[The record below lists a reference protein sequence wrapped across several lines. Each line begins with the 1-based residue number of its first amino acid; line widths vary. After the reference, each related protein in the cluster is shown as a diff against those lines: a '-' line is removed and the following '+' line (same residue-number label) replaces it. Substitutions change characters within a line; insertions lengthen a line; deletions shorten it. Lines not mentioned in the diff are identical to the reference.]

1 MSGVQTCALPILVQ
15 YFDSEAEEIL
25 INGHT
30 AFLGPNGTGKSALLD
45 AIQIAMLG
53 ADMNQV
59 RFNVRSTVKDE
70 RSLRD
75 YCLGAYRP
83 PQDGDRATGKN
94 QRCRSDAHTYITLV
108 FGDEATGEKV
118 SAGVAINA
126 PEKDDS
132 NPIRGTY
139 FVQGPDLSLDDHL
152 QMTP

>member
-1 MSGVQTCALPILVQ
+1 MKKLEKLILVQ
-15 YFDSEAEEIL
+15 YFVCEAEEIL

-83 PQDGDRATGKN
+83 PQDGDRATRSEERRVGKECVST
-94 QRCRSDAHTYITLV
+94 CRSRWSPYH
-108 FGDEATGEKV
+108 
-118 SAGVAINA
+118 
-126 PEKDDS
+126 
-132 NPIRGTY
+132 
-139 FVQGPDLSLDDHL
+139 
-152 QMTP
+152 